1 MEAILAGDRKK
12 REREE
17 GMARGEDG
25 GEVEAFKRSRKL
37 ARSPE
42 REEGEADE
50 IVRRVG
56 EMMKELLKQELRQEC
71 GRIESKVDRWA
82 EEVRKEHDEMRR
94 QWGEEREMFKKK
106 IEELERKVEVLE
118 KERGEGGEGGERI
131 GRRVWEVE
139 KELERREREERRN
152 NIVVRGVNVAEG
164 VEWEREIE
172 KIWERLGVDGGRKEM
187 RRIGRVDEGGRGM
200 VLIRLEGREKK
211 VEIMKA
217 KVKLRGNRERIEDD
231 LTKEERRIKWLVEG
245 QAYEERRKG
254 KRDEEFWEGIKRWDV
269 VVMSETWAT
278 EEGWGA
284 IREGWKKGFRWVIQG
299 AKRGKGRGRAKGG
312 MAFGVKEEI
321 EEEEGGT
328 EPGEEGWMERRVKL
342 GTEWWMI
349 VGVYVNGDMERK
361 KELMSRWMERAG
373 GGKVVIGGDMNVRTG
388 REGGGWDGWRVGE
401 REAVRS
407 SRDEIVTK
415 EGKEWCKGGRRRMGG
430 NEGENKEG
438 DEED

>member
-25 GEVEAFKRSRKL
+25 GKVEAFKRSRKVV
-37 ARSPE
+37 RSPE

-56 EMMKELLKQELRQEC
+56 EMMKKLLKQELRQEC

-82 EEVRKEHDEMRR
+82 EEVRNEHDEMRR

-172 KIWERLGVDGGRKEM
+172 KIWERLGVEGGRKEM

-254 KRDEEFWEGIKRWDV
+254 KRVRVGYMRMWVDGKVLVWNE
-269 VVMSETWAT
+269 
-278 EEGWGA
+278 
-284 IREGWKKGFRWVIQG
+284 REGRC
-299 AKRGKGRGRAKGG
+299 
-312 MAFGVKEEI
+312 
-321 EEEEGGT
+321 T
-328 EPGEEGWMERRVKL
+328 ESV
-342 GTEWWMI
+342 
-349 VGVYVNGDMERK
+349 
-361 KELMSRWMERAG
+361 
-373 GGKVVIGGDMNVRTG
+373 
-388 REGGGWDGWRVGE
+388 
-401 REAVRS
+401 
-407 SRDEIVTK
+407 
-415 EGKEWCKGGRRRMGG
+415 G
-430 NEGENKEG
+430 NE
-438 DEED
+438 